1 MNLSIAAAEC
11 WIRGRQIAL
20 AAQRKNPHDPLPRR
34 LNAVTPIKPWTPRP
48 GSKRGQKATCECG
61 SCRICLHR
69 EASRKHRAM
78 VVSIDAPLET
88 CAVWRRL
95 KLHPAREIYLIE
107 MGTMVKKMG
116 KHRKHGAAA
125 IAA

>member
-34 LNAVTPIKPWTPRP
+34 LNAVTPIKPWTPRS

-69 EASRKHRAM
+69 EASRKHRAN
-78 VVSIDAPLET
+78 VVSIDAPLDT

-95 KLHPAREIYLIE
+95 KLQPARELYLIE
-107 MGTMVKKMG
+107 MGNNET
-116 KHRKHGAAA
+116 HSRLS
-125 IAA
+125 

>member
-1 MNLSIAAAEC
+1 VNLSIAAAEC
-11 WIRGRQIAL
+11 WMRGRQLAL
-20 AAQRKNPHDPLPRR
+20 AAQRKDPHGPLPRR
-34 LNAVTPIKPWTPRP
+34 LNPLAIKPWT
-48 GSKRGQKATCECG
+48 GTNRGPKATCECG
-61 SCRICLHR
+61 SCRICIHR
-69 EASRKHRAM
+69 EASRKSRAK

-116 KHRKHGAAA
+116 KFRKHGAAA
-125 IAA
+125 MAA